1 MQIML
6 QNGYEVMRLPSTYR
20 AEEKADESGK
30 KYGVITYGPKHDGIL
45 ATYASFQRAIE
56 VVKELFEKR
65 RNASSTRGIN
75 FYLPK
80 E

>member
-20 AEEKADESGK
+20 AEEKTDNSGK
-30 KYGVITYGPKHDGIL
+30 KYGAITYGPKHDSIL
-45 ATYASFQRAIE
+45 ATYISFQRAIE
-56 VVKELFEKR
+56 IVKELFETQ
-65 RNASSTRGIN
+65 RNASATRGIN

-80 E
+80 A